1 MLCFMGSK
9 ENITTTPEKPV
20 SFGEMW
26 QEFKANKCLQLVL
39 SIFIVVFLAS
49 FISAPVNAYYTKL
62 NEYSSTA
69 QNAILWFTCII
80 PAMLLVVVGCLI
92 YKYPLT
98 DERLDEIN
106 KEIEARNHA

>member
-1 MLCFMGSK
+1 
-9 ENITTTPEKPV
+9 
-20 SFGEMW
+20 MW

-39 SIFIVVFLAS
+39 SIFVVVFLAS

-62 NEYSSTA
+62 ANYSAIA
-69 QNAILWFTCII
+69 QNAILVFTCII
-80 PAMLLVVVGCLI
+80 PAILLVVVGCLI

-106 KEIEARNHA
+106 KEIEARNNK